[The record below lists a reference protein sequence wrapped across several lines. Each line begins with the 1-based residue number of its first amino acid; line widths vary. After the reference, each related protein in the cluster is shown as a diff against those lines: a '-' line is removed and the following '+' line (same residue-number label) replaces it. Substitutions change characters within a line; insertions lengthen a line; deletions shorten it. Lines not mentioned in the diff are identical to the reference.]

1 MEKQV
6 IQPKNVYKPAAPYS
20 PIVKITGAGNLI
32 FLAGIAPSDIDGKV
46 VCRGDILGQ
55 TRQVVNNIK
64 SSLEAAGASNANIVM
79 TTTYVVES
87 VMDDFFK
94 TGAAFECLNSL
105 PNPPDTLIGVACLA
119 GSRDGQLI
127 EITAVAAAE

>member
-1 MEKQV
+1 MKKQV

-32 FLAGIAPSDIDGKV
+32 FMAGIAPGDIDGKL

-64 SSLEAAGASNANIVM
+64 GSLEAAGASTASIVM
-79 TTTYVVES
+79 TTTYVVDSAME
-87 VMDDFFK
+87 DFFK

-105 PNPPDTLIGVACLA
+105 SNPPDTLIGVACLA